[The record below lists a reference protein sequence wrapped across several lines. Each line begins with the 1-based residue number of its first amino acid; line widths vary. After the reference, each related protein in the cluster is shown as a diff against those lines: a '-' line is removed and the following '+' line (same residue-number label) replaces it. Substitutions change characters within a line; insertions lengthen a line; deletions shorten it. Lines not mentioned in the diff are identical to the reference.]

1 MSGPLSGFTTLI
13 LRPPDRAAQLV
24 ELVRAAGGEAIVS
37 PLISRAEITQDS
49 RAFLDSLTRDLASFS
64 WVAVTSVNAV
74 TELVQSMA
82 RTHPDHSVSEAA
94 ASVSWATVGPAT
106 TAALAQFGI
115 VAEFEASENSA
126 AGMLSDWPVA
136 PAEPAEPPSQRPRP
150 DPNQRPSPSPRVL
163 LPQGDLASTQLASG
177 LDALGFTAVPVTV
190 YHTVSCPATADAL
203 GAWKD
208 GDVDLVVL
216 TSGSVVREF
225 VKQFDPHEVLPTLE
239 PYVPAFIAIGSPT
252 TRAALASGLSVD
264 IVANNATNQG
274 LFDALVRAA
283 TLLSEES

>member
-13 LRPPDRAAQLV
+13 LRPTDRAAQLV

-37 PLISRAEITQDS
+37 PLISRAEIAQDS

-94 ASVSWATVGPAT
+94 ASVRWATVGPAT

-136 PAEPAEPPSQRPRP
+136 PAEPPSQSPNP
-150 DPNQRPSPSPRVL
+150 DPSPSPSPSQRQRVL
-163 LPQGDLASTQLASG
+163 LPQGDLASKQLATG
-177 LDALGFTAVPVTV
+177 LESLGFTAVPVTV